1 MEYETDDSNKNW
13 VERIKESPRT
23 VSALII
29 ILIVAAA
36 IYAFSGD
43 KTAQDEAA
51 QPVTETTSDEA
62 AQPADTTTPAAG
74 KETAP
79 TVTPVSKEEIAAAV
93 ETLPEARKTDVS
105 YVEVAQKG
113 DGLTHLARRAT
124 ARYLNENAVDFAITN
139 EHRIYIEDYIKD
151 HMQRTPTRIGA
162 EKEISFDLIKAAVE
176 SAKTLNE
183 KQLKNLTKYTSALK

>member
-43 KTAQDEAA
+43 KAPKQEAG
-51 QPVTETTSDEA
+51 QPTGQGTETATEPTATPAPATSA
-62 AQPADTTTPAAG
+62 STTPV
-74 KETAP
+74 
-79 TVTPVSKEEIAAAV
+79 VTPVTKEQIAATVKA
-93 ETLPEARKTDVS
+93 LPEARKTATS

-113 DGLTHLARRAT
+113 DGITRMARRAT
-124 ARYLNENAVDFAITN
+124 SRYLNDNAVDFAVTN

-151 HMQRTPTRIGA
+151 HMQRTPTHIGT
-162 EKEISFDLIKAAVE
+162 EREISFDLIKAAVE
-176 SAKTLNE
+176 SAKTLNG

>member
-13 VERIKESPRT
+13 VERVKESPRT

-43 KTAQDEAA
+43 NTTKEEAGEPVAQEESQTEEVAATPAPEAG
-51 QPVTETTSDEA
+51 
-62 AQPADTTTPAAG
+62 TTTPA
-74 KETAP
+74 
-79 TVTPVSKEEIAAAV
+79 VTPVTKEQIAAAV
-93 ETLPEARKTDVS
+93 ETLPEARKTDTA

-113 DGLTHLARRAT
+113 DGITHMARRAT
-124 ARYLNENAVDFAITN
+124 SRYLNENTVDFAVTN

-151 HMQRTPTRIGA
+151 HLQRTPTHIGT
-162 EKEISFDLIKAAVE
+162 EREISFDLISDAVA
-176 SAKTLNE
+176 SAKTLND
-183 KQLKNLTKYTSALK
+183 KQLHNLTKYTSALK

>member
-13 VERIKESPRT
+13 VERVKESPRT

-43 KTAQDEAA
+43 KAPQEEAAAPVTPETAQTEEMAAPATPEAG
-51 QPVTETTSDEA
+51 TS
-62 AQPADTTTPAAG
+62 
-74 KETAP
+74 TAP
-79 TVTPVSKEEIAAAV
+79 DVTPVTKEQIAAAV
-93 ETLPEARKTDVS
+93 ETLPEARKTGTA

-124 ARYLNENAVDFAITN
+124 SRYLNENTVDFAVTN

-176 SAKTLNE
+176 SSKTLNE